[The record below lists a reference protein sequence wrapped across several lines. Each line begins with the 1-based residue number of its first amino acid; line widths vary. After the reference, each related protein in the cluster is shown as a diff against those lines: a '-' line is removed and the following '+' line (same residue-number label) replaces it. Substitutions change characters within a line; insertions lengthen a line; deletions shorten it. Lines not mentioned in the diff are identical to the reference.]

1 MIRRDAGPQGE
12 NDLMKTLSK
21 AIILAALLTSA
32 VFAQGPFG
40 VVTSNAPPDPATMVQ
55 NQVARLTS
63 LLSLTTAQASQAT
76 TIFTSA
82 ATAITPLQ
90 TALYGYWTSMQTAVT
105 SNATAT
111 IDSLS
116 ASIGTATGQ
125 ITDIQNKADAAFYA
139 ILTSAQQTKL
149 NSSGGFGQGGG
160 PGGGQQGPGPHM

>member
-1 MIRRDAGPQGE
+1 
-12 NDLMKTLSK
+12 MKTLSK
-21 AIILAALLTSA
+21 AMIFAALSTSA

-40 VVTSNAPPDPATMVQ
+40 VVTSNAPPDPAAMVQ

-63 LLSLTTAQASQAT
+63 LLSLTTAQVSQAT
-76 TIFTSA
+76 TIFTNA
-82 ATAITPLQ
+82 AAAITPIQ
-90 TALYGYWTSMQTAVT
+90 TALNSYWTAIETAVK

-139 ILTSAQQTKL
+139 SLTAGQQAKL
-149 NSSGGFGQGGG
+149 NSSGGFGPGGG
-160 PGGGQQGPGPHM
+160 PGGGQPGPGPHM